1 MREVDVMYVFVTLDE
16 QKESWLI
23 FFWQLYSSY
32 GPCVGRAKERGGWLR
47 SLYKK
52 NKNWRKERMEVNVI
66 FPPPFLDFRCSYV
79 ISKMF
84 WEHHAH
90 ELASLCCV
98 LSGLA
103 ASRCNLTQLTCACG
117 RPASRTRLESW
128 AGVQACKHTVRN
140 YHRAW
145 FSSVTESFWESC
157 FIWWSRP
164 PHGPA
169 VLPPLLMISSLQS
182 RCVCWVAEIRD
193 CSAQLKCEI
202 QQCLCS

>member
-23 FFWQLYSSY
+23 FFWHLYSSY
-32 GPCVGRAKERGGWLR
+32 GLCVGRANEWGGWLH
-47 SLYKK
+47 SLY
-52 NKNWRKERMEVNVI
+52 KNWRKERSGSECYI
-66 FPPPFLDFRCSYV
+66 FPPFLDFRCSYV
-79 ISKMF
+79 IGKMF
-84 WEHHAH
+84 WEHHAY

-103 ASRCNLTQLTCACG
+103 ASWCNLTQLTCACG

-128 AGVQACKHTVRN
+128 AGVQTCKRSVRN
-140 YHRAW
+140 YHWAW

-169 VLPPLLMISSLQS
+169 VLPPLLMISNLLSQ
-182 RCVCWVAEIRD
+182 CVCRVAAIRD
-193 CSAQLKCEI
+193 CSVHLRCEI
-202 QQCLCS
+202 QQRLYS